1 MTNLNEQIR
10 TLQKTGE
17 YRFEGMTREES
28 RNAATNLA
36 KKAKAFDR
44 KYGVECNYRIARDA
58 FGYYKAVVI
67 ND

>member
-17 YRFEGMTREES
+17 YSFEGMTREES
-28 RNAATNLA
+28 RQVATTLA

-44 KYGVECNYRIARDA
+44 KYGVKCNYGISRNA

>member
-1 MTNLNEQIR
+1 MANLNEQIR

-17 YRFEGMTREES
+17 YGFEGMTREES
-28 RNAATNLA
+28 KQAAINLA

-44 KYGVECNYRIARDA
+44 KHGVECNYGISRNA